1 MTSKTTNNEFESSIF
16 QFDWYKFTNST
27 QMDFDREFKST
38 LQGILIIY
46 ANGLIIGTQVNTVK
60 RVIDRLK
67 NNNQYQGNLT

>member
-1 MTSKTTNNEFESSIF
+1 
-16 QFDWYKFTNST
+16 
-27 QMDFDREFKST
+27 MDFDREFKST

-46 ANGLIIGTQVNTVK
+46 VNDLTIGTQVNTVK